1 MKDRKWEK
9 VNEKVQK
16 FVEWQDAFMIAD
28 SLSDLLFYEEKGFGD
43 WTVRE
48 IVDFLRGVLD
58 QKIKE
63 MREKEAGS

>member
-1 MKDRKWEK
+1 MELKEK
-9 VNEKVQK
+9 VNERVQK
-16 FVEWQDAFMIAD
+16 FIGWQDAFMIAD

-48 IVDFLRGVLD
+48 LVDFLRGVLD

-63 MREKEAGS
+63 MREEEAGS